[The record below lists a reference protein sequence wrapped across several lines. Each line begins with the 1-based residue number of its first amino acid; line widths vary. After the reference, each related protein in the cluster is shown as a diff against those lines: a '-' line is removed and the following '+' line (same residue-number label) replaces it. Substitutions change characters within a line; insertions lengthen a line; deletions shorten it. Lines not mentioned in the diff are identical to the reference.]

1 VCPLAG
7 KKTNKDEQTRK
18 DKKAAHTKEI
28 QKTSEDVQRT
38 TKVKQTEIEQLKS
51 SAPYGIILLAI
62 FAIALY
68 IRAVLPYDSVF
79 LVDGTIR
86 FGGNDPWYHMRLV
99 HALLHNYPH
108 ALFYDA
114 HAIPPY
120 GCYIHFGPLF
130 DHTIALLSIIIG
142 LGHPTPHLVDTIGA
156 YFPTVLGAL
165 VVIPVYFIG
174 KHLHN
179 RGTGLLAALIIATLP
194 GQFLSRSLLGFTDHH
209 VAETLLST
217 ATILFFML
225 ALISARNQNLSFK
238 DLNRDWRAIKYPL
251 GYAALAGVMYAA
263 YQLCWPGAPLFGAII
278 VIAAIIAYIAEHIRG
293 RTVEYLTM
301 VGIVAFG
308 VELILVLPWLHPE
321 MGFSTFYYSLFHAAV
336 PLAAM
341 AAFVLMY
348 AVSKEMNRRKINT
361 YYYPVFLIACILIEL
376 ALLSVISSSLYS
388 TIVHSPTM
396 IFGIHTGGA
405 STIAEASSMLMR
417 GTPPHLDIGRNSMV
431 YSNFGNCF
439 YISLFGIILLG
450 YYVVRRWKP
459 EDILAL
465 VWTLVMLLAIYG
477 QNRFGYYYS
486 VNVALL
492 SAYFATKMLGFAGFD
507 DIQTVYKESV
517 KKLKDIPPFII
528 KDVKIWHVLFV
539 IITFAILIYPLGS
552 CSAALEQAKHSGG
565 PNTPWY
571 NSLEW
576 MRHNTPETGISY
588 YGPYERPP
596 KGERYPYPDT
606 AYGVMSWWDY
616 GHWIETIGHRIP
628 NANPFQSG
636 IGGGKEQR
644 PGAATFLTAESEDEA
659 NKIADELGVRYV
671 VSDVEMATG
680 KFYAIAAWDG
690 VTGQEY
696 WQKYW
701 QSVQTSGGMQN
712 LPSMTYYSS
721 MEARLH
727 TLDGIGLK
735 RYRLVHESMPGYDVG
750 YKQVYNLYTRMYPD
764 FYEIYQDFPK
774 KIPEENTGYVKIFEY
789 VKGARI
795 TGSAPLNSTV
805 TLQVPI
811 LTNQGRTFE
820 YAQTTTAS
828 NGTFT
833 FIVPYSTDG
842 PMVNGTNFDTAPS
855 DLYTITIG
863 GTLHRVPVS
872 EEDVMNANI
881 VEVG

>member
-1 VCPLAG
+1 MV
-7 KKTNKDEQTRK
+7 
-18 DKKAAHTKEI
+18 I
-28 QKTSEDVQRT
+28 S
-38 TKVKQTEIEQLKS
+38 
-51 SAPYGIILLAI
+51 IISHSLFSTI
-62 FAIALY
+62 IAL
-68 IRAVLPYDSVF
+68 PSSV
-79 LVDGTIR
+79 
-86 FGGNDPWYHMRLV
+86 
-99 HALLHNYPH
+99 
-108 ALFYDA
+108 
-114 HAIPPY
+114 
-120 GCYIHFGPLF
+120 
-130 DHTIALLSIIIG
+130 LSIKAG
-142 LGHPTPHLVDTIGA
+142 GAATIG
-156 YFPTVLGAL
+156 
-165 VVIPVYFIG
+165 
-174 KHLHN
+174 
-179 RGTGLLAALIIATLP
+179 
-194 GQFLSRSLLGFTDHH
+194 
-209 VAETLLST
+209 
-217 ATILFFML
+217 
-225 ALISARNQNLSFK
+225 
-238 DLNRDWRAIKYPL
+238 
-251 GYAALAGVMYAA
+251 
-263 YQLCWPGAPLFGAII
+263 
-278 VIAAIIAYIAEHIRG
+278 
-293 RTVEYLTM
+293 
-301 VGIVAFG
+301 
-308 VELILVLPWLHPE
+308 
-321 MGFSTFYYSLFHAAV
+321 
-336 PLAAM
+336 
-341 AAFVLMY
+341 
-348 AVSKEMNRRKINT
+348 
-361 YYYPVFLIACILIEL
+361 
-376 ALLSVISSSLYS
+376 
-388 TIVHSPTM
+388 
-396 IFGIHTGGA
+396 
-405 STIAEASSMLMR
+405 EASSMLMR
-417 GTPPHLDIGRNSMV
+417 GTPLHLDIGRDSMV
-431 YSNFGNCF
+431 YGNFGNCF
-439 YISLFGIILLG
+439 YISLFGLILLG

-486 VNVALL
+486 VNAALL

-517 KKLKDIPPFII
+517 KKLRDIPPFII

-539 IITFAILIYPLGS
+539 IITFAILIYPLGP
-552 CSAALEQAKHSGG
+552 CTAALEQAKHGGG
-565 PNTPWY
+565 PTTPWY

-576 MRHNTPETGISY
+576 MRYNTPDPGISY

-596 KGERYPYPDT
+596 PGEPYPYPDT

-616 GHWIETIGHRIP
+616 GFWIETIGHRIP

-735 RYRLVHESMPGYDVG
+735 RYRLVHESMLRYDVG
-750 YKQVYNLYTRMYPD
+750 YKQVYNLYTKMYPD
-764 FYEIYQDFPK
+764 FYEIYTDFPK

-805 TLQVPI
+805 TLRVPI

-833 FIVPYSTDG
+833 FIVPYSTNG

-855 DLYTITIG
+855 DLYAITIG